1 MQMTLITIVACAG
14 LTTNALAQT
23 TADAG
28 LAPHE
33 LVAAGFTPATT
44 QLVVDRLDDQDVV
57 AAWNAVSALR
67 VSAASAQTTNLDAQF
82 AHMRAPG
89 DESLLQAKEAALSSL
104 ESIQASL
111 ALATAAFEALAFDQ
125 IPAPVAAQYN
135 EVRDRR
141 HKDIEPELLALD
153 WDAEQMSKLIS
164 ALQEERRAIRRGDD
178 LSNEAYTLLLSAR
191 SQTSVIT
198 ARSNLQTMLAG
209 VKSVVDSA
217 PE

>member
-1 MQMTLITIVACAG
+1 MRRILVSIAACTG
-14 LTTNALAQT
+14 LALSASAQT
-23 TADAG
+23 AADAG

-33 LVAAGFTPATT
+33 LVAAGFTPAAT

-57 AAWNAVSALR
+57 TAWSAVAALR
-67 VSAASAQTTNLDAQF
+67 VSVASAQTTSLEAQF

-89 DESLLQAKEAALSSL
+89 DEALLQAKEAALSSL
-104 ESIQASL
+104 ESIQTNL
-111 ALATAAFEALAFDQ
+111 ALATSAFEALIFDQ
-125 IPAPVAAQYN
+125 IPAPVVVEYN
-135 EVRDRR
+135 EVRARR

-178 LSNEAYTLLLSAR
+178 LSDEAYTLLLSAR
-191 SQTSVIT
+191 SQSSVIT

-209 VKSVVDSA
+209 VKSVIDSA
-217 PE
+217 TE